1 MNTQTQTIDQLD
13 TADTKGRTGDN
24 PANITPDVTLDVSG
38 LACPLPGVKTVKA
51 VGELEPGQ
59 ILEVKSNNAIF
70 KKFGTLF
77 VKKFAD
83 EWLGSVDDADDG
95 YFRVYLK
102 KA

>member
-1 MNTQTQTIDQLD
+1 MNTQAQTIDQPYA
-13 TADTKGRTGDN
+13 TDTKEHAGDY
-24 PANITPDVTLDVSG
+24 PANIEPDVTLDVSG
-38 LACPLPGVKTVKA
+38 LVCPLPGVKTVKA
-51 VGELEPGQ
+51 IGELEPGQ

-70 KKFGTLF
+70 RKFGTVF

-95 YFRVYLK
+95 YFRIYLK